1 MKRILRPLS
10 SFAYS
15 RLTAIQAAG
24 KLLTEREKKPAH
36 FGRDDRKE
44 EARRE
49 LARISLVA
57 CVAIEIL
64 RLSSSDSLRMTRR
77 RRWLRAT
84 KKRLSLRRRV
94 MDTRR
99 RGGRLW
105 SARRPCLRVRPR

>member
-15 RLTAIQAAG
+15 RLTAIQDAG

-49 LARISLVA
+49 LARMLLVA
-57 CVAIEIL
+57 WRC
-64 RLSSSDSLRMTRR
+64 D
-77 RRWLRAT
+77 
-84 KKRLSLRRRV
+84 
-94 MDTRR
+94 
-99 RGGRLW
+99 
-105 SARRPCLRVRPR
+105 